1 MTTQE
6 QNKLA
11 EESISRA
18 IESVTDGIIVLY
30 NDHLSMDAFKVFVR
44 KGGKTLK
51 FDTAYRYHWSDEQK
65 RNVIDEA
72 PIEEKRQTESM
83 EVCMM
88 TSSSYY
94 GTVGLG
100 TMLGILHEKYGLPVY
115 YLNIG
120 WCTFP
125 RAYRDMSDYLKCIKE
140 HVSFDVQL
148 LNCDYTI
155 VKTEG

>member
-11 EESISRA
+11 KESIHRA
-18 IESVTDGIIVLY
+18 IESVNDGIIVLY
-30 NDHLSMDAFKVFVR
+30 NDHLSMDAFDVFVR
-44 KGGKTLK
+44 KDGKTLK
-51 FDTAYRYHWSDEQK
+51 SDTSYRYHWSDEQK
-65 RNVIDEA
+65 RYVIDEA
-72 PIEEKRQTESM
+72 PIEEKRQTESIG
-83 EVCMM
+83 VCMM

-100 TMLGILHEKYGLPVY
+100 TMLDILHEKHNLPVY

-125 RAYRDMSDYLKCIKE
+125 HAYRDMSNYIKYIKE